1 MRERVRYPAPAS
13 SSTRRAPLPDADL
26 AHHITLAMVVV
37 PLPEAE
43 AQEKDGD
50 VPNGERRGG
59 RDGGDGGTARHAAGG
74 EPADATHCR
83 SNIDRE
89 ETIIGEVVSIEKRQW
104 GVIVTHEVRAMS
116 SGAV

>member
-59 RDGGDGGTARHAAGG
+59 RDGGDGGAARHAAGG
-74 EPADATHCR
+74 EPADATHRR
-83 SNIDRE
+83 SNINRE
-89 ETIIGEVVSIEKRQW
+89 ETIVENL
-104 GVIVTHEVRAMS
+104 
-116 SGAV
+116 